1 MLHSQ
6 RIWLVLLTTVALAQP
21 PRGGGMTE
29 LRAPGVE
36 TQGNV
41 RRAAQQLDDN
51 IEGKV
56 QHMLEQRKMRPHGR
70 SVQQAAADRLM
81 GKMQLMLEQRKV
93 GAGGRTA
100 QQVAHDKLLLELGHM
115 LEQRKVRTVGR
126 IAPQAVSWSGPLLG
140 LKVGLGVALFLNLT
154 LFLVVR
160 WRQRRMLR
168 LRTYQ
173 ANGASG
179 WLPTRSLNG
188 TRGGRRGSC
197 SNVQ

>member
-1 MLHSQ
+1 M
-6 RIWLVLLTTVALAQP
+6 
-21 PRGGGMTE
+21 
-29 LRAPGVE
+29 
-36 TQGNV
+36 
-41 RRAAQQLDDN
+41 
-51 IEGKV
+51 
-56 QHMLEQRKMRPHGR
+56 QHMLEQRKVGAGGR
-70 SVQQAAADRLM
+70 TAQQVAHD
-81 GKMQLMLEQRKV
+81 KMEGEMQHMLEQRKV

-100 QQVAHDKLLLELGHM
+100 QQVAHDKLLLELGHL
-115 LEQRKVRTVGR
+115 LEQQKVRTVGR

-168 LRTYQ
+168 SRTYQ